1 MSIELRPSFLIAMD
15 KIYPSLT
22 AANIGLT
29 SHYYP
34 NEGPGV
40 WNGVEWTFPTL
51 SPAAEGTGSAFE
63 IARAN
68 GFLGNEVEW
77 LDTLDKALVGMS
89 VPTNSV
95 TKRQALQALIISEK
109 DEQVIALLDS
119 MTGIEGKLA
128 RAEWAESS
136 TVERNRPLVKQM
148 AIGLEMTEK
157 ELDDLFIL
165 AATL

>member
-95 TKRQALQALIISEK
+95 TKRQALQALILGGY
-109 DEQVIALLDS
+109 DEQVNAVLAAMPGVS
-119 MTGIEGKLA
+119 GKMA
-128 RAEWAESS
+128 RAEWEQSN
-136 TVERNRPLVKQM
+136 VIERHRPLVIQM
-148 AIGLEMTEK
+148 GTELGLTSDQ
-157 ELDDLFIL
+157 LDALFNL